1 MQYRIRI
8 MKLELRHLAPYLLH
22 RLKAKNCFNE
32 IVEVKGIQFGN
43 ESCNNVLWTFVK
55 NGDYLQGYLYQCKP
69 ILRPLSD
76 LTKKIEHNGK
86 RFVPIDWLFENVN
99 EKLRFSDD
107 RFMDYD
113 DGKSKDILHYS
124 IYDVFSDSITID
136 EILILTNKIFEWHFD
151 VFSLIEKGLAIDIN
165 TL

>member
-1 MQYRIRI
+1 
-8 MKLELRHLAPYLLH
+8 MKLELKHLSAYLPYG
-22 RLKAKNCFNE
+22 LKCKFESEDFNHL
-32 IVEVKGIQFGN
+32 IVGIEDTIDGVSLISPFN
-43 ESCNNVLWTFVK
+43 
-55 NGDYLQGYLYQCKP
+55 DYGTTDISSVKP

-76 LTKKIEHNGK
+76 LTKEIEHNGEK
-86 RFVPIDWLFENVN
+86 FIPIDWLFENVN

-151 VFSLIEKGLAIDIN
+151 VFGLIEQNLAIDIN
-165 TL
+165 TI